1 MKALSLAFIL
11 FKRLLEFCMNTL
23 RRWMLIL
30 CGLSC
35 FGSLAWGG
43 EGQGEFTPTLEREGQ
58 VLVRNGSG
66 VRTRL
71 VFDVYAIALYLPQRA
86 ETAEAA
92 LSSPPPRV
100 IAIRLLRRLDGR
112 TFAEALWEGLEK
124 NHAPDALAPFR
135 DPLARLRA
143 AMEAAGEMKAGTAV
157 EITENLHGETSIL
170 VDGQALMEPVREPG
184 FFPVLLAIWL
194 GPSPAQESL
203 KGALV
208 GR

>member
-1 MKALSLAFIL
+1 MKALALACIL
-11 FKRLLEFCMNTL
+11 FKRLLEYYMKALC
-23 RRWMLIL
+23 RWMLVL

-35 FGSLAWGG
+35 LGSLAWGG
-43 EGQGEFTPTLEREGQ
+43 EAKSEFAPTLEREGR

-66 VRTRL
+66 VRTKL
-71 VFDVYAIALYLPQRA
+71 VFDVYAMALYLPQRA
-86 ETAEAA
+86 ETAEAV

-100 IAIRLLRRLDGR
+100 IEIRLLRHLDGR

-124 NHAPDALAPFR
+124 NHAPDVLATFR
-135 DPLARLRA
+135 APLARLRA
-143 AMEAAGEMKAGTAV
+143 AMEASGEMKAGTAV